1 MARLHCQLKF
11 DYNAKLRYIACL
23 SVTQLGLYSWQCS
36 RNIYYAHNYLFTT
49 RQSVSIADLCLTNRG
64 VDPGGDEGDASP
76 PAIGVGGMDNTI
88 IPPGFTNDFNYY
100 YYYSN
105 KKVSLLTLSFYVS

>member
-1 MARLHCQLKF
+1 MTSC
-11 DYNAKLRYIACL
+11 
-23 SVTQLGLYSWQCS
+23 
-36 RNIYYAHNYLFTT
+36 
-49 RQSVSIADLCLTNRG
+49 SVSLSDIAIGILYASLQYAYLIRG

-88 IPPGFTNDFNYY
+88 IPPGFTNDFYYY

-105 KKVSLLTLSFYVS
+105 KKVSLLTRNFYVS

>member
-1 MARLHCQLKF
+1 MAATWTVLLICVRST
-11 DYNAKLRYIACL
+11 IAIG
-23 SVTQLGLYSWQCS
+23 VTPMAMVL
-36 RNIYYAHNYLFTT
+36 
-49 RQSVSIADLCLTNRG
+49 RG

-105 KKVSLLTLSFYVS
+105 KKVSLLTLEFLRFLTSSSSS

>member
-1 MARLHCQLKF
+1 MIVM
-11 DYNAKLRYIACL
+11 LRITRSL
-23 SVTQLGLYSWQCS
+23 SPFSVLCAISVLSALYLSLSLGVLS
-36 RNIYYAHNYLFTT
+36 
-49 RQSVSIADLCLTNRG
+49 RG

-105 KKVSLLTLSFYVS
+105 IKVSLLTLSFYVS

>member
-1 MARLHCQLKF
+1 MNRAGRMTPT
-11 DYNAKLRYIACL
+11 R
-23 SVTQLGLYSWQCS
+23 
-36 RNIYYAHNYLFTT
+36 FT
-49 RQSVSIADLCLTNRG
+49 RG

-88 IPPGFTNDFNYY
+88 IPPGFTNGFNYY

>member
-1 MARLHCQLKF
+1 MSYL
-11 DYNAKLRYIACL
+11 ACDTRKR
-23 SVTQLGLYSWQCS
+23 S
-36 RNIYYAHNYLFTT
+36 YAT
-49 RQSVSIADLCLTNRG
+49 RSAVRRSHPCRG